1 MSAKVK
7 RPCSRAF
14 PGFEFSP
21 SYRQQQSRV
30 NHVLNP
36 AQGLL
41 GHLIVS
47 RYQFACGSL
56 VVEEL
61 RQTAFV
67 KLNRPRR
74 THIDDV
80 IFDNQLFRA
89 EDRDA
94 EMIQVR
100 RVRDLPDD
108 VSANNNLAE
117 KIRQICQELRSR
129 N

>member
-41 GHLIVS
+41 GDLIVS
-47 RYQFACGSL
+47 RYQFACGTL
-56 VVEEL
+56 VVEKL
-61 RQTAFV
+61 RHTAFV
-67 KLNRPRR
+67 ELNRPRC
-74 THIDDV
+74 THVDYV
-80 IFDNQLFRA
+80 VFHYELFRA

-100 RVRDLPDD
+100 RVGHLPDEI
-108 VSANNNLAE
+108 SAN
-117 KIRQICQELRSR
+117 
-129 N
+129 

>member
-21 SYRQQQSRV
+21 SYGQQQSRV
-30 NHVLNP
+30 NHILNST
-36 AQGLL
+36 QGLL

-56 VVEEL
+56 VVEKL
-61 RQTAFV
+61 RNTAFV
-67 KLNRPRR
+67 ELNWPRR
-74 THIDDV
+74 TYVDDV
-80 IFDNQLFRA
+80 IFDNQPFGA
-89 EDRDA
+89 EYRDP

-100 RVRDLPDD
+100 RVGHLPDD

-117 KIRQICQELRSR
+117 KVGQIRQKLRSR
-129 N
+129 